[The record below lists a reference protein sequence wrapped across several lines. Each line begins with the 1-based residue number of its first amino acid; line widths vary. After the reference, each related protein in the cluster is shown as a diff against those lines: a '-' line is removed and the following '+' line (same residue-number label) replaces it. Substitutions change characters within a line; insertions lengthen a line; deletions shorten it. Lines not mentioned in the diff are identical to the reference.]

1 MVSPNTPRTGSQR
14 SPGQRSPGQRRAPVV
29 RPSTQPRRSG
39 QSEIDP
45 SKDLIAEVGR
55 KFAKRALCVFAHPD
69 DLEFSSGGTV
79 AKLCA
84 EGWTVDI
91 IVTTSGNKG
100 TKDPTVTGQMLAGER
115 EEEARNAAAILGANE
130 PVFFGFHD
138 GGTTNDDELRALIV
152 RHIRRSRPEL
162 VITWDGFRPGFN
174 HRDHRVAGQAT
185 YDAIYPSS
193 DDHLY
198 YPLDKEEG
206 LEPHRPAAMLLA
218 GGGMATNPTSD
229 YHVDIEPHFRTK
241 IRAILAHTSQMGGRS
256 ESDMVKMYEER
267 RAQAAA
273 NGEDPSLPPLRESF
287 TKVIFRR

>member
-1 MVSPNTPRTGSQR
+1 MVS
-14 SPGQRSPGQRRAPVV
+14 QRRSRTNPAA
-29 RPSTQPRRSG
+29 RPRRSG
-39 QSEIDP
+39 QTEIDA
-45 SKDLIAEVGR
+45 SGDLIDEVARHFG
-55 KFAKRALCVFAHPD
+55 KRALCVFAHPD
-69 DLEFSSGGTV
+69 DLEFTSGGTV

-84 EGWTVDI
+84 EGWRVDI

-100 TKDPTVTGQMLAGER
+100 TKDPSVTGQMLAGER
-115 EEEARNAAAILGANE
+115 EEEARRAAAVLGATE
-130 PVFFGFHD
+130 PVFLGFHD

-152 RHIRRSRPEL
+152 RQIRRLRPEL

-218 GGGMATNPTSD
+218 GGGMGAPTGAD
-229 YHVDIEPHFRTK
+229 YHVDISEHFRTK
-241 IRAILAHTSQMGGRS
+241 IRAILAHTSQVGGRT
-256 ESDMVKMYEER
+256 EADMVRMYEER

-273 NGEDPSLPPLRESF
+273 NGEDADLPPLRESF

>member
-1 MVSPNTPRTGSQR
+1 MQGGGRLPGMVT
-14 SPGQRSPGQRRAPVV
+14 QRRRSSSASSAV
-29 RPSTQPRRSG
+29 TPRRSG
-39 QSEIDP
+39 QTEIDP
-45 SKDLIAEVGR
+45 AKDLISEVGR

-69 DLEFSSGGTV
+69 DLEFTSGGTV
-79 AKLCA
+79 ARLCA
-84 EGWTVDI
+84 EGWRVDI

-100 TKDPTVTGQMLAGER
+100 TKDPSVTGQMLAGER
-115 EEEARNAAAILGANE
+115 EEEARNAAAILGASE
-130 PVFFGFHD
+130 PVFLGFHD
-138 GGTTNDDELRALIV
+138 GGTANDDELRALIV

-218 GGGMATNPTSD
+218 GGGMAGPGAAD
-229 YHVDIEPHFRTK
+229 YHVDISGHFRTK
-241 IRAILAHTSQMGGRS
+241 IRAILAHTSQMGGRT
-256 ESDMVKMYEER
+256 EADMVRMYEER
-267 RAQAAA
+267 RAQAPE
-273 NGEDPSLPPLRESF
+273 GDDPSLPPLRESF